1 MKHTEAQCRAD
12 AAREAEAGDPDQ
24 SVGPPAPNLTAE
36 QVCNIGFAVLRAHND
51 DRLWRALT
59 YDSGPYDLTT
69 PNLALQELGAA
80 FYAAGYAEAPKTTMK
95 VEISSDPEMLR
106 RTLKAECEVAL
117 LRAALTLP
125 AVQDVSAI
133 PLAWA
138 SSIGWR
144 ANQLMSAEQYR
155 QCLPKNRADFDV
167 PLYGPD
173 AMENWRRLADES
185 QQDAAR
191 FRMLLQQH
199 KHWLGIFRCDP
210 DGAPSDSLDLAE
222 LKALL
227 DQLIA
232 QDRNA

>member
-1 MKHTEAQCRAD
+1 MTTKDIPENHE
-12 AAREAEAGDPDQ
+12 
-24 SVGPPAPNLTAE
+24 PAPPLGLGSSEVLGHNAPKLTSE
-36 QVCNIGFAVLRAHND
+36 QVCHIGFAVLRAHND

-95 VEISSDPEMLR
+95 VEVSSDPEMVR
-106 RTLKAECEVAL
+106 RTLRAEAEVAL

-125 AVQDVSAI
+125 VAQDASAI
-133 PLAWA
+133 PIAWA
-138 SSIGWR
+138 SSVGWR

-155 QCLPKNRADFDV
+155 QCLPKNRSDFDV

-173 AMENWRRLADES
+173 ALDNYRRLSDEN

-210 DGAPSDSLDLAE
+210 DGAPSDSLDHVE

-232 QDRNA
+232 QGLGA